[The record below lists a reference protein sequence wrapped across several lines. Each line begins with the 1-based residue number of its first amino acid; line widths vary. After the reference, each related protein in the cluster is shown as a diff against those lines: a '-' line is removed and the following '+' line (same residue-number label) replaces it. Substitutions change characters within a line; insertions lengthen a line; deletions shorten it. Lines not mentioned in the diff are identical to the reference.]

1 MQAIPAIRYCTL
13 EDLPFILPLVKKSVT
28 AVLPDEEY
36 EEDKIENLF
45 TLALKN
51 EEYTGICLT
60 IDGKVEGYLLGFI
73 TEHYFHSK
81 KIAYC
86 MSIFVNEEFRKYGI
100 EMINA
105 FEAWGKYR
113 GAKTLSISTFTNL
126 SPRNLGKVYKRLGF
140 EEKEVAYWKEV

>member
-1 MQAIPAIRYCTL
+1 MQVIPDIRYCRP
-13 EDLPFILPLVKKSVT
+13 EDYKELVPLIKESVRLALPN
-28 AVLPDEEY
+28 EEF
-36 EEDKIENLF
+36 EEDKIKSLF
-45 TLALKN
+45 TLALNNK
-51 EEYTGICLT
+51 EYTGICLT

-105 FEAWGKYR
+105 FEAWGKYQ

-126 SPRNLGKVYKRLGF
+126 SPKNLGRVYQRLNY
-140 EEKEVAYWKEV
+140 EEKEVVYWKEV